1 MQTSSKEIGQ
11 PAVALAV
18 VLHPLYGG
26 PMSRLLSAALLL
38 ALVGAAPAAD
48 EKKNDPFADMIGKP
62 APEVGTGFTLHGK
75 PATLA
80 DLKGKVVLLDF
91 WAVWCGPCVAT
102 FPHLRD
108 WNTEYKKK
116 GLEIVGVTTYFEGFD
131 FDKKAGKLT
140 RAKDKLSNTQEQDML
155 KGFAE
160 HHKLQ
165 HRLVMVPRDEWG
177 KVCKGFKVT
186 GIPHVVL
193 LDRKGNVRM
202 VKVGSG
208 EENAKALEKTIKE
221 LVAEKD

>member
-1 MQTSSKEIGQ
+1 M
-11 PAVALAV
+11 A
-18 VLHPLYGG
+18 
-26 PMSRLLSAALLL
+26 RLLSAALVL

-48 EKKNDPFADMIGKP
+48 DNAPDSHSALIGKP

-108 WNTEYKKK
+108 WNTEHKKK
-116 GLEIVGVTTYFEGFD
+116 GLEIVGVTTYFQTFD
-131 FDKKAGKLT
+131 FDKKAGQLT

-155 KGFAE
+155 KAFAE
-160 HHKLQ
+160 HHKLE
-165 HRLVMVPRDEWG
+165 HRLVMVPREEWG
-177 KVCKGFKVT
+177 KVTKEYKVQ
-186 GIPHVVL
+186 GIPTVVL
-193 LDRKGNVRM
+193 IDRKGAVRM

-208 EENAKALEKTIKE
+208 PDNAKALDKKIKE
-221 LVAEKD
+221 LLAEKD